1 MAKKRYMMRKRV
13 YRLVAVL
20 VLTAFVPAC
29 QKETIPQQGL
39 RLVAEGMGG
48 NGTKMVV
55 DGTVSYWKDGDS
67 VNVDGTGARVNMS
80 VEEGQLENYYVGGE
94 YDAAATHC
102 LVFPNRI
109 FRGSEG
115 GTVTVDMP
123 AVYHYTTAQR
133 DMATVYHSY
142 QVLDAPMAYY
152 GTASDGKVLMRH
164 LTGALDVKITGPSG
178 ISVESITVGTTQNRV
193 LSGEMAFDLTDLDGI
208 GQSTTNA
215 TAHNTVQMLFDR
227 QSFGTGTVQIPIPAL
242 TGDVNFTVKVV
253 ARVQGTKYT
262 FERTQTTGGHLG
274 RGVLGTV
281 MVNLN
286 EGAEGVTTSAL
297 FPTTTMGGKT
307 YYQISTPQDLQRMS
321 DAVFGNTYRE
331 DGDTYE
337 DRWSYGGLDYHKA
350 NYLVMNDIDM
360 AGYLFTSITGLS
372 GEFNGGGHTISHL
385 TVTGTRYNNSY
396 YQLVYPTHWGVF
408 ASYVYGETVTVKDV
422 TFDYLTLNVRTN
434 IGYDT
439 RAGALFGASP
449 IGSCTVEDVNITHF
463 RLAYGNGGTA
473 AKNWW
478 YCRIGGFFGQQGGTA
493 SISNSSVQFDADQD
507 FVAGPW
513 GAIYV
518 GGIVGYRS
526 SPSSSLELDGV
537 TAGFGTMDYAS
548 ASSCYFGGICGYST
562 DNITASNTSVA
573 GAISFPTTNSN
584 ANKVGPSV
592 ATMDGVSVSGLT
604 ISVK

>member
-1 MAKKRYMMRKRV
+1 MAV
-13 YRLVAVL
+13 GLALVAL
-20 VLTAFVPAC
+20 LSAC
-29 QKETIPQQGL
+29 QKEPLGN
-39 RLVAEGMGG
+39 RLELAAEGMGG
-48 NGTKMVV
+48 RGAKMLA

-67 VNVDGTGARVNMS
+67 VNIDGTGARVNMS
-80 VEEGQLENYYVGGE
+80 VEDGQLENYYVSGE
-94 YDAAATHC
+94 YNASSTHC
-102 LVFPNRI
+102 MVFPNRI
-109 FRGSEG
+109 FKGSEG

-152 GTASDGKVLMRH
+152 GTTGDGKVLMRH
-164 LTGALDVKITGPSG
+164 LTGALDVTITGPSG
-178 ISVESITVGTTQNRV
+178 ISVESVTVGTTQNRV
-193 LSGEMAFDLTDLDGI
+193 LSGVMAFDLTDLDGI
-208 GQSTTNA
+208 GQSATNA
-215 TAHNTVQMLFDR
+215 SAHNTVQMLFDR
-227 QSFGTGTVQIPIPAL
+227 QGFSTGTVQIPIPVL

-281 MVNLN
+281 LVDLN

-297 FPTTTMGGKT
+297 FPTTTVGGKT

-337 DRWSYGGLDYHKA
+337 NRWSYGGLEYHKA

-385 TVTGTRYNNSY
+385 TVTATRYNNSY
-396 YQLVYPTHWGVF
+396 HHLEYPTHWGVF
-408 ASYVYGETVTVKDV
+408 ASYVSGESVTVKDV
-422 TFDYLTLNVRTN
+422 TFDYLTLNVRTS
-434 IGYDT
+434 IDYDT
-439 RAGALFGASP
+439 RAGALFGTAPS
-449 IGSCTVEDVNITHF
+449 SCTVEDVHVTHF

-473 AKNWW
+473 AQNWW

-493 SISNSSVQFDADQD
+493 SVSNSSVQFDADQD
-507 FVAGPW
+507 CVAGSW
-513 GAIYV
+513 ALFYV
-518 GGIVGYRS
+518 GGAVGYS
-526 SPSSSLELDGV
+526 SGSTLTLDGV
-537 TAGFGTMDYAS
+537 TVSFGTMDFAS
-548 ASSCYFGGICGYST
+548 TSNCYFGGICGYNT
-562 DNITASNTSVA
+562 DNITASNTTVA
-573 GAISFPTTNSN
+573 GAISFPSANSH
-584 ANKVGPSV
+584 AGKVGCDV
-592 ATMDGVSVSGLT
+592 DAMDGVNVSGLT